1 MSNEIIWEII
11 SSKIKGEYIS
21 EQDEQ
26 LFRQWI
32 EASVENANIY
42 HSIENFFSSE
52 NMRHSID
59 VDEAYR
65 NVIRRMEIVSDKKK
79 KVERKV
85 KLWRISV
92 AAAIFVGIL
101 LTIGLVVFNTNQ
113 DTFFAENIES
123 GSRDSIN
130 VVLGLHNGKNIIIN
144 RDKFMNI
151 ANNSLVASNHNGV
164 LNCVSGDGDE
174 NYNTISTPTGK
185 DYKIVLNDGTE
196 IWLNSQT
203 TLAFPSVFDSRERRV
218 KLIGEA
224 FFKVAKNSK
233 WPFIVET
240 QHICISV
247 TGTSFDVKS
256 YQGDANEL
264 ATLVEGS
271 VKIASKLRPH
281 DNVDLL
287 PNEQYSIDLAS
298 GKQLIR
304 EVDADIYTAWMNKM
318 FVYKNLQLS
327 DVMKDISRWYNIK
340 YRFFDTYSASM
351 RISANVEKGR
361 GIDNIMQI
369 IGKLNNINVKHINN
383 EYIIES
389 ICK

>member
-1 MSNEIIWEII
+1 MNNEIIWEII
-11 SSKIKGEYIS
+11 SSKIKGEQIT
-21 EQDEQ
+21 EQDEI
-26 LFRQWI
+26 LFRQWMD
-32 EASVENANIY
+32 ASAENAEVY
-42 HSIENFFSSE
+42 RSIESYFLSE
-52 NMRHSID
+52 GRRASID
-59 VDEAYR
+59 VNEAYR
-65 NVIRRMEIVSDKKK
+65 NVMKRVDSASAGKKR
-79 KVERKV
+79 VMQNSNF
-85 KLWRISV
+85 WRISV
-92 AAAIFVGIL
+92 AAAIFAGVVI
-101 LTIGLVVFNTNQ
+101 TIGVEIFKDKKVN
-113 DTFFAENIES
+113 FFAEKYTTES
-123 GSRDSIN
+123 VDSTN
-130 VVLGLHNGKNIIIN
+130 VVLGLSNGKNIVIN
-144 RDKFMNI
+144 RDKFLNI
-151 ANNSLVASNHNGV
+151 SNNSLVASNHNGV

-340 YRFFDTYSASM
+340 YRFLDTYSASM